1 MKSSLLGFVVIFA
14 LLILGQGCG
23 KESQWLGLVLP
34 TNFGPTQQTFLGA
47 GEKTTKE
54 KFELGRKLFYD
65 PILSRDST
73 ISCGSCH
80 IQGSA
85 FTHHGHDLSHGIDDR
100 LGSRNAPS
108 IQNLLWQPTFFWDGG
123 VHNLDLIPL
132 APIENVNE
140 MDEQFNQVLSKLRR
154 SKTYSTLFK
163 KAFGSEII
171 TSANMLKA
179 MAEFQ
184 AMLIS
189 NQSKYDDY
197 LANKTTL
204 TADETAGLALF
215 NQKCATCHSGVLFS
229 DFKFRNNGTHQFSYS
244 DYGRFNISLLDSD
257 KYKFKTPSL
266 RNVEKTA
273 PYMHNGSINT
283 LRQVLDYYSEGIQAS
298 TPSAYLDPSLNRG
311 IPLSEIEKTQIET
324 FLKTLT
330 DNQFCRST
338 LFAEQ

>member
-1 MKSSLLGFVVIFA
+1 
-14 LLILGQGCG
+14 
-23 KESQWLGLVLP
+23 
-34 TNFGPTQQTFLGA
+34 
-47 GEKTTKE
+47 
-54 KFELGRKLFYD
+54 
-65 PILSRDST
+65 
-73 ISCGSCH
+73 
-80 IQGSA
+80 
-85 FTHHGHDLSHGIDDR
+85 
-100 LGSRNAPS
+100 
-108 IQNLLWQPTFFWDGG
+108 
-123 VHNLDLIPL
+123 
-132 APIENVNE
+132 
-140 MDEQFNQVLSKLRR
+140 
-154 SKTYSTLFK
+154 
-163 KAFGSEII
+163 
-171 TSANMLKA
+171 
-179 MAEFQ
+179 
-184 AMLIS
+184 MLIS